1 MLAATSGVGICLC
14 GVMMKRLFCLSV
26 SLAAVAPAFAQEP
39 NAFVRPY
46 WWDKP
51 VVEGLGRAMMD
62 VAPNRA
68 RFDLGFVETDDQ
80 SDAATKKAVARAKI
94 AYDAIKKVAGDKARV
109 TTSVAV
115 KAFYEQYRDKD
126 GNIQTNMREDKV
138 KGYEATA
145 TMAVVLTDTAL
156 AGRARAAALAL
167 GPQESGRINIY
178 LEQTADMQ
186 RDIIELAARD
196 ARERAQR
203 TAVAA
208 GGRLGDILVIEEGL
222 DACLGNWSSNQ
233 VARVVNPDSDY
244 RYSPVMAPP
253 PPPPPPPPAPPV
265 ASGQVGSRTITITER
280 DLAALDL
287 PSDPQPQQIQG
298 SVCVIYT
305 LVK

>member
-1 MLAATSGVGICLC
+1 MKFRNILVSSAVVAAG
-14 GVMMKRLFCLSV
+14 
-26 SLAAVAPAFAQEP
+26 SLGQAAFAQD
-39 NAFVRPY
+39 ATSFVRPY

-68 RFDLGFVETDDQ
+68 RFNLGFVETESE

-94 AYDAIKKVAGDKARV
+94 AYDAVKKVAGDKARV
-109 TTSVAV
+109 STSVNVIAY
-115 KAFYEQYRDKD
+115 YEQYRDKD
-126 GNIQTNMREDKV
+126 GKVLTNTREDKV

-145 TMAVVLTDTAL
+145 TMSVVLTDTSL

-167 GPQESGRINIY
+167 GPQQAGGISIY
-178 LEQTADMQ
+178 LEQTAAMQ
-186 RDIIELAARD
+186 QTIIEEAAKD
-196 ARERAQR
+196 ARQRASR

-208 GGRLGDILVIEEGL
+208 GGKLGDLLVIQEGG
-222 DACLGNWSSNQ
+222 DTCLGNWSSSQ
-233 VARVVNPDSDY
+233 VARVVNPDGSY
-244 RYSPVMAPP
+244 NPPPPSP
-253 PPPPPPPPAPPV
+253 PPPPPPPPAMAPV
-265 ASGQVGSRTITITER
+265 ASGMVGNRTVSISER
-280 DLAALDL
+280 DLVALDL